1 MPGPG
6 SGLRELMAQQAP
18 LLAPGVFDGLTAGMA
33 RQAGFA
39 AVYASGGA
47 IARSFGLPDLG
58 LVGLAEMAARLG
70 QITEA
75 AAVPVMADGDTG
87 HGTALQVCRT
97 VRAFESAG
105 IAGLHIEDQGFPK
118 RCGHLAGKSLIA
130 APEMADKIKA
140 AVDARRDDDFVIAAR
155 SDAIAVEGFEPALAR
170 AEAYREA
177 GADILFI
184 EAPETAE
191 QIAAIPRR
199 LGGALMINMFRGGRT
214 PFTPMAELGE
224 LGYQLVIVPS
234 DLQRAAIRAFD
245 EVLAAIRRDGDSGAV
260 AELLC
265 PLPQRDEV
273 VEQERW
279 LDFAD
284 RFGG

>member
-6 SGLRELMAQQAP
+6 SGLRELMVQQAP

-97 VRAFESAG
+97 VRAFEAAG

-214 PFTPMAELGE
+214 PFTPVTELGD